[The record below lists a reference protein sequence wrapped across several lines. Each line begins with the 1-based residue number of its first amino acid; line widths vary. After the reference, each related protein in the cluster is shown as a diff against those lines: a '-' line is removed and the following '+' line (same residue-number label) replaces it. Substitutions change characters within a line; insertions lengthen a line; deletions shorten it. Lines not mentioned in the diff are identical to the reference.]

1 MTFVFSEGLFG
12 EHGSLLEHLS
22 YQKCGKQTQISF
34 VSLFC
39 HSFFMCVAKSML
51 MFSGLFQ
58 CVKVFLRVFLVCIDL
73 FSNICRIISAKSIP
87 KSSWRV
93 SFVSLFLCKY
103 RQISFDRHKSFFYL
117 FFGIRMSLFTHL
129 FSIYIERD
137 KKICL
142 F

>member
-1 MTFVFSEGLFG
+1 VNMDLFWNIC
-12 EHGSLLEHLS
+12 HIKSAANRPRSRLS
-22 YQKCGKQTQISF
+22 VSF
-34 VSLFC
+34 VILF
-39 HSFFMCVAKSML
+39 SCVSKSML
-51 MFSGLFQ
+51 MFSGFFQ

-103 RQISFDRHKSFFYL
+103 RQISFDRHKSFSYL